1 MSRPRSR
8 QLLDPPECGNGFVEA
23 GEECDCGSLA
33 VSRAEGLLPPLWGAA
48 GAAKG
53 LMAVIPAAVL
63 AGVCEERGKLL
74 QEVHPDPR
82 CHVQRR
88 ALLQGLQGAGLGA
101 SRGLREARV
110 QMWIQWGPVLFLMS
124 WVCAPGSMSH
134 VVCPAGRL

>member
-1 MSRPRSR
+1 M
-8 QLLDPPECGNGFVEA
+8 
-23 GEECDCGSLA
+23 
-33 VSRAEGLLPPLWGAA
+33 AE
-48 GAAKG
+48 
-53 LMAVIPAAVL
+53 IPTAVL

-82 CHVQRR
+82 RHVQRR
-88 ALLQGLQGAGLGA
+88 ALLQGLQGAGLRA

-110 QMWIQWGPVLFLMS
+110 QMRIQWGPVLFLMS